1 MSEPAAI
8 EPRAFLRALFDEA
21 LAAADP
27 ARVVPPHLPEPPA
40 GRTVVVGAG
49 KASAAMAS
57 ALEQSWPGPLE
68 GLVVTRTGHAVPC
81 TRIEI
86 VEASHPV
93 PDEAGRQAAGRILE
107 LARGCGEDDLVI
119 ALISGGGSALL
130 ALPAEG
136 ITLEEKQDINRALLA
151 SGARIDEMNCLRKHL
166 SAIKGGRLA
175 AVAHPARVVALLI
188 SDVPGDDPS
197 VIASGPTVGDP
208 STREDALEIIDK
220 YAIDASAGV
229 LDLLR
234 REACETPKPGDPRLA
249 RAETRLIARPQD
261 SLDAAARLAAEH
273 GVTPLILGDA
283 IEGEAREVAIVMAGI
298 ARQAVRH
305 GQPAAPPCVLLSGGE
320 TTVTL
325 RAKGRGGRNSEFLL
339 SLAIVLDGLAG
350 VHAIAC
356 DTDGID
362 GSEDNAGAIIGPD
375 SLTRA
380 ARLGLSAKAKLGGND
395 AYGFF
400 ADLGDLVVSGP
411 TLTNVNDFRAIL
423 IEKRL

>member
-175 AVAHPARVVALLI
+175 AAAHPARVVALLI

-261 SLDAAARLAAEH
+261 SLEAAARLAAEH
-273 GVTPLILGDA
+273 DVTPLILGDA

>member
-208 STREDALEIIDK
+208 STREDALEIIGK
-220 YAIDASAGV
+220 YSIDASAGV

-261 SLDAAARLAAEH
+261 SLEAAARLAAEH
-273 GVTPLILGDA
+273 DVTPLILGDA

-339 SLAIVLDGLAG
+339 SLAIALDGLAG
-350 VHAIAC
+350 AHAIAC

>member
-49 KASAAMAS
+49 KASAAMAK

-175 AVAHPARVVALLI
+175 AAAHPARVVALLI

-261 SLDAAARLAAEH
+261 SLEAAARLAAEH
-273 GVTPLILGDA
+273 DVTPLILGDA

>member
-1 MSEPAAI
+1 
-8 EPRAFLRALFDEA
+8 
-21 LAAADP
+21 
-27 ARVVPPHLPEPPA
+27 
-40 GRTVVVGAG
+40 
-49 KASAAMAS
+49 
-57 ALEQSWPGPLE
+57 
-68 GLVVTRTGHAVPC
+68 
-81 TRIEI
+81 
-86 VEASHPV
+86 
-93 PDEAGRQAAGRILE
+93 LE

-166 SAIKGGRLA
+166 SAIKGRRLA
-175 AVAHPARVVALLI
+175 AAAHPARVVALLI

-234 REACETPKPGDPRLA
+234 RAACETPKPGDPRLA

-261 SLDAAARLAAEH
+261 SLEAAARLAAEH

-339 SLAIVLDGLAG
+339 SLAIALDGLAG

>member
-49 KASAAMAS
+49 KASAAMAK

-119 ALISGGGSALL
+119 ALVSGGGSALL

-234 REACETPKPGDPRLA
+234 RAACETPKPGDPRLA

-261 SLDAAARLAAEH
+261 SLEAAARLAAEH
-273 GVTPLILGDA
+273 DVTPLILGDA